1 METIAQ
7 HAVGLRY
14 NLRELRIKMMTA
26 NEKEVV
32 SGNDQRLKSLAE
44 FRYQMRKFLSF
55 SETAAERCGIATQ
68 QYQLMQVIAAMSPDQ
83 DASISYLADRMV
95 LRHNSMVELVDRA
108 ERAGLVKRE
117 HDERD
122 LRRSLVRLTPQG
134 ETVLAK
140 LVDEHME
147 ELAPK
152 CEPLI
157 EALKHLQE
165 MTQAGMQ
172 GLVEGEGSV

>member
-1 METIAQ
+1 MTTAM
-7 HAVGLRY
+7 GLQDQDLK
-14 NLRELRIKMMTA
+14 LR
-26 NEKEVV
+26 
-32 SGNDQRLKSLAE
+32 SLAE

-55 SETAAERCGIATQ
+55 SESATERYGIATQ
-68 QYQLMQVIAAMSPDQ
+68 QYQLMQVIAAMPEGQ
-83 DASISYLADRMV
+83 DASISYLAERMV

-122 LRRSLVRLTPQG
+122 LRRSLVRLTPEARALLQ
-134 ETVLAK
+134 K
-140 LVDEHME
+140 LVDEHMA

-157 EALKHLQE
+157 ESLKSLQE
-165 MTQAGMQ
+165 LSKVQVRLT
-172 GLVEGEGSV
+172 GEGMSSAG